1 MNQYTLLGMAV
12 EYKNLLEEVS
22 EVIKFVSEY
31 SDTARSLELTIR
43 TGNYSDP
50 LDIQFAKNIITSTK
64 HSGCEYLDNI
74 YHLKHKLEALSDMDC
89 KHRTKV
95 MKAVDTN
102 ESVLRSYIADVDALH
117 HILEDRI

>member
-22 EVIKFVSEY
+22 DVIKFVSDY
-31 SDTARSLELTIR
+31 SDTARNLELTIR
-43 TGNYSDP
+43 TGNYNDP

-64 HSGCEYLDNI
+64 HSGYEYLDDI
-74 YHLKHKLEALSDMDC
+74 YQLKCKLEAFTDMDC

-95 MKAVDTN
+95 MKAIDTN
-102 ESVLRSYIADVDALH
+102 ESVLKSYISDVDALH
-117 HILEDRI
+117 QVLEDRI